1 MGKDTQ
7 KQENMISPQFFPDGI
22 KVDEESI
29 FPMTVV
35 ATMSSGKSTMI
46 NALLGKEVLPSK
58 NMACTAL
65 KYSILDDDQDT
76 KEIICVTKTNGAV
89 EVIEDNLQEELEKI
103 NQSQNVLEVFIR
115 SHVNGVLNTD
125 KTLLIIDTPG
135 PNNARNISHKEVL
148 HETLENIKGG
158 LILYI
163 LNASQLGI
171 EDDFELLQIVRKRME
186 TNPELK
192 ILFVVNKIDLL
203 DEKYDSLELCVKEA
217 KKYVADCGFK
227 DINIIPVSA
236 AAALVLKK
244 VLNQEKLT
252 RKERI
257 DFTRYY
263 DIYESKDYNM
273 KKFSITEDFQNQ
285 YEDIEVAGMKIRV
298 GDLNQAIENTGI
310 KLIEEYIQKNQIMSS
325 KRSKNTIK
333 VKMK

>member
-76 KEIICVTKTNGAV
+76 KEIICVTKTNGEV

-103 NQSQNVLEVFIR
+103 NQSQNVKEVFIR

-125 KTLLIIDTPG
+125 KVLLIIDTPG

-148 HETLENIKGG
+148 HKTLDNIKGG

-163 LNASQLGI
+163 LNAAQLGI
-171 EDDFELLQIVRKRME
+171 EDDLELLQIVRKKIE
-186 TNPELK
+186 INPALK

-203 DEKYDSLELCVKEA
+203 DEKYDSLEICVKEA
-217 KKYVADCGFK
+217 KEYISDCGFK
-227 DINIIPVSA
+227 NIHLIPVSA
-236 AAALVLKK
+236 SAALVLKK